1 MKILVRAKFK
11 EEGDAIPAVIEDSG
25 FRFFSLAPK
34 SQDEADKLNVVIDL
48 IEAQC
53 LDVTAP
59 LDELK
64 GTKPLVIYFAE
75 ESDRD
80 DFIQAVASRPGV
92 KCKKI

>member
-1 MKILVRAKFK
+1 VKIIVRAKFK
-11 EEGDAIPAVIEDSG
+11 EKGDAVPAVIEDSG
-25 FRFFSLAPK
+25 FRFFSMAPT
-34 SQDEADKLNVVIDL
+34 SADSAEKLNVVIDL
-48 IEAQC
+48 IQAQC

-80 DFIQAVASRPGV
+80 DFIKAVATRPGIT
-92 KCKKI
+92 CKKI